1 LKIVYKLIFLP
12 LYLGFLEV
20 PFSIIFALVSF
31 SYNIWRLQKSEGNNT
46 IRMASFEVLTEL
58 SQFEQILYA
67 SHYDKNIIEENP
79 RKALVKIGLIKDL
92 SILISKP
99 VEQKVLH
106 LKNTWNDNWQN
117 IDSDNAAVETLVK
130 ELDIIRVEIR
140 NTLETLD

>member
-1 LKIVYKLIFLP
+1 
-12 LYLGFLEV
+12 V

>member
-1 LKIVYKLIFLP
+1 M
-12 LYLGFLEV
+12 